1 MLEIGQVVKL
11 KKNSAVVSFDRKSA
25 CDSCHMCA
33 TTKGGM
39 KVETTVPNTLGVN
52 VGDYVEVEMGEKF
65 VLTAAVI
72 VYIIPLL
79 FVGAGIGIG
88 LLFSELVQLL
98 LALFGLAIGFGIA
111 IFLDKLVKKKKG
123 FSPQMVRVA
132 KESEIERKPMELP
145 KIK

>member
-11 KKNSAVVSFDRKSA
+11 QKNNAVVCFDRKSA

-33 TTKGGM
+33 TTKSGM
-39 KVETTVPNTLGVN
+39 KVETTVANTLGVN
-52 VGDYVEVEMGEKF
+52 VGDYVEVKMGERF

-79 FVGAGIGIG
+79 FMGAGIGIG
-88 LLFSELVQLL
+88 LLFSELVQVILSL
-98 LALFGLAIGFGIA
+98 VGLAIGVGIA
-111 IFLDKLVKKKKG
+111 ILLDKVVKKKKG

-132 KESEIERKPMELP
+132 SESEIEKKPMELP